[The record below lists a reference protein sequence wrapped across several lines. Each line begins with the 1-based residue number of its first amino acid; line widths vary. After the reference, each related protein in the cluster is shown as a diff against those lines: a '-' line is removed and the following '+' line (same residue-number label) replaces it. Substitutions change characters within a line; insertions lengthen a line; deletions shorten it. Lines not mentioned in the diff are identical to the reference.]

1 MRNRVNWRDQPKI
14 KDFRHF
20 IKVNGKITP
29 SIGDHFFEKNDIVVY
44 ESFDKDGMLRYKE
57 IMVLENTIPFEHDIE
72 YLYRL
77 RCDKDGC
84 SFIGPNDLPQEA
96 RWRNW
101 HNRGVV
107 REPYRNELRSFFR
120 HLHRSIIKEE
130 RACVFN
136 F

>member
-1 MRNRVNWRDQPKI
+1 MINRVNWRDQPII

-57 IMVLENTIPFEHDIE
+57 IMILENTIPFKHDIE

-77 RCDKDGC
+77 RYDKDGH
-84 SFIGPNDLPQEA
+84 SFIGPNDLPKED

-101 HNRGVV
+101 FNRGVV
-107 REPYRNELRSFFR
+107 REPYRNELRSFFY

-130 RACVFN
+130 RACAIN